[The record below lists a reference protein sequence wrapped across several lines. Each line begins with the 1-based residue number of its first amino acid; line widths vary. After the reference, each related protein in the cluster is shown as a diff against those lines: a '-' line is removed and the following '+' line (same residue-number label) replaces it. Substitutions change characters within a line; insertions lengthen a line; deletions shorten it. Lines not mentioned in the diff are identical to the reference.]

1 MPKALARVAP
11 NKSKPPT
18 GAKRGAKRN
27 VSSTGAEN
35 NKAAAGAGR
44 KLPLPGKRVP
54 RKDTPR
60 KVRQGA
66 KLAMSKSKQ
75 AKASARAAFL
85 APDPLLEETTKVR
98 RRGWVGAGG

>member
-60 KVRQGA
+60 KVRQGV